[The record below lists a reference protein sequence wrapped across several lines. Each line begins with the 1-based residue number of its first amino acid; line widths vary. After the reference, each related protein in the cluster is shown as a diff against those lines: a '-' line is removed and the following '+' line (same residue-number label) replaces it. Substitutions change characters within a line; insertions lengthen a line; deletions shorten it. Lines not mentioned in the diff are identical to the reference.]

1 MNRHSILL
9 IGFELSLFAIIVLLN
24 YYNRTK
30 NDKDPLDYARTKV
43 DVAVINKILN
53 NGVNSN
59 KTLSQ
64 KAPIIR
70 ATRIKTNEFSNQLV
84 NAKDITL
91 DKPDT
96 FIWISNRCTSILQR
110 R

>member
-1 MNRHSILL
+1 MNRHSIRL

-30 NDKDPLDYARTKV
+30 NDKDPLDYARIKV
-43 DVAVINKILN
+43 DMVVINKILN

-59 KTLSQ
+59 KTLCQ

-70 ATRIKTNEFSNQLV
+70 ATRIKINEFSNQLV
-84 NAKDITL
+84 NAKDISL
-91 DKPDT
+91 DKPDSS
-96 FIWISNRCTSILQR
+96 IWISNRCTSILQR